1 MCKTPLLLTLASP
14 ACTITSGARASIPA
28 GRTKA
33 CIKHYFPLQRS
44 IVAKRRTMHC
54 FVSQQQ
60 RQQQLVDFTV
70 LLIMFVRKKLQ
81 KNRVPVSIFP
91 VAVYGYVRVCV

>member
-14 ACTITSGARASIPA
+14 AITIPA

-44 IVAKRRTMHC
+44 IVAERRTMHC

-60 RQQQLVDFTV
+60 WQQLVDFTV

-81 KNRVPVSIFP
+81 KKRVPVSIFP